1 MNFKGKKYFFNR
13 DISWLEFNNRV
24 LSEGLEPS
32 VPLMERLKFLAIT
45 SSNFDE
51 FFMVRIATL
60 KRAVRAGNHINCPS
74 GLTPEK
80 QLSLI
85 DKRIREIVAAQYRC
99 LQDEIFPGMR
109 EHGVIYL
116 PPEEWTPRQLRQIQ
130 TLFRN
135 ELFPVLSPVRINDEE
150 PFPYIAGLR
159 LHLLFSLV
167 KEGSDEEKY
176 ALVQIPEDQSRVIY
190 LPDKGEDKPF
200 TLLEDILLHQGE
212 HLFPGYSIREAA
224 IFRITRDADMG
235 VDEQRDEDFVEAMEE
250 VLENRKTGRVIRLEL
265 STHSPA
271 LKEALLARV
280 NSESTDI
287 YEIDGPLDLKSFMGL
302 ALSQGGPGLH
312 DPEWPSYPSADL
324 QVDENIWET
333 LKDRDILLHHPYDSF
348 DTVVKMVQQA
358 SIDTEVLAIKMVLY
372 RTSGSSPIV
381 KALKT
386 AAAAGKHV
394 TAVVELKARFDEA
407 RNIRW
412 AEELER
418 AGVIVVYGIAHLK
431 IHAKLLMI
439 VRREVDRIR
448 RYIHLGTGNYNDS
461 TAKLYTDM
469 GLLTSNDDI
478 GEDASMVFN
487 AITGYSNIPELKK
500 IVMAPTTL
508 KNRIIQLIEREASR
522 SSSENPGLIRA
533 KMNSLAD
540 PDVIKALYTA
550 SMAGVKI
557 ELNIR
562 GVCML
567 VPETAPFSSN
577 ISVISVIDRYLEH
590 TRLFHFQNGGN
601 DEYFLASADW
611 MPRNLERRVE
621 LMFPVTSKVHKQRL
635 DEALNIYF
643 SSNSKSHLLRP
654 NGSYERIQAGKKRP
668 LRAQELF
675 HQSARHAAEAQ
686 IVSPKR
692 EFTVR
697 RKPPAID

>member
-13 DISWLEFNNRV
+13 DLSWLEFNNRV
-24 LSEGLEPS
+24 LSEGLEAS
-32 VPLMERLKFLAIT
+32 VPLMERMKFLSIT

-51 FFMVRIATL
+51 FFMVRVATL
-60 KRAVRAGNHINCPS
+60 KRAVRAGNHISCPS
-74 GLTPEK
+74 GLTPDK

-85 DKRIREIVAAQYRC
+85 DKRTREIVSAQYAC
-99 LQDEIFPGMR
+99 LKNEILPGMR
-109 EHGVIYL
+109 EYGVMYL
-116 PPEEWTPRQLRQIQ
+116 PPEEWSPRQLRQIQ
-130 TLFRN
+130 SMFNN
-135 ELFPVLSPVRINDEE
+135 ELFPVLSPVRIDNEE

-159 LHLLFSLV
+159 LHLLFSLEE
-167 KEGSDEEKY
+167 EGSDEEKY

-190 LPDKGEDKPF
+190 LPDKGEEKPF
-200 TLLEDILLHQGE
+200 ALLEDILLHQGE
-212 HLFPGYSIREAA
+212 HLFPGYSVREAA

-250 VLENRKTGRVIRLEL
+250 VLENRKTGRVIRMEL
-265 STHSPA
+265 STHSPK
-271 LKEALLARV
+271 LKEALLARLETE
-280 NSESTDI
+280 NTDI

-302 ALSQGGPGLH
+302 ALSQGGPELH

-324 QVDENIWET
+324 QVDETIWET
-333 LKDRDILLHHPYDSF
+333 LKDRDVLLHHPYDSF
-348 DTVVKMVQQA
+348 DTVVKLVQQA
-358 SIDTEVLAIKMVLY
+358 SVDPEVLAIKMVLY

-394 TAVVELKARFDEA
+394 TVVVELKARFDEA

-431 IHAKLLMI
+431 IHTKLLMI

-508 KNRIIQLIEREASR
+508 KTRIIQLIEREASR

-540 PDVIKALYTA
+540 PDVIKALYEA

-562 GVCML
+562 GICML
-567 VPETAPFSSN
+567 VPGKEPFSSN
-577 ISVISVIDRYLEH
+577 ITVLSVIDRYLEH

-621 LMFPVTSKVHKQRL
+621 LMFPVTSTAHKHRL
-635 DEALNIYF
+635 DEVLNIYF
-643 SSNSKSHLLRP
+643 HSNSKTHLLNP
-654 NGSYERIQAGKKRP
+654 NGAYDRVSPGRKKI
-668 LRAQELF
+668 LRAQEAF
-675 HQSARHAAEAQ
+675 YQTSRHAAEAQ

-697 RKPPAID
+697 RKPPVID